1 MMLDVAGLPKNSN
14 GFRTTHTC
22 ELCGFEPKTK
32 NKYRE
37 KQDHLVMKHFKEKID
52 KIFPHCRPYAC
63 PAEDCV
69 FAGKDKQALLRH
81 YTGKHGILDKY
92 LREALAE
99 RGIHYNPGEGG
110 KRRSSANS
118 DSSGN
123 GNSRGGKN
131 PRLSVSPPQ
140 GIVQISPNT
149 PVAMTIVDGA
159 ANHNGAAAI
168 TLNGNKVNGVET
180 VLPGSAPVGTKIT
193 LAHKPNT
200 EELRKE
206 VEAMMASF
214 QPVEQPVVLH
224 IPNGVTSVT
233 GTVNGGANK
242 SLVTT
247 AKAGQ
252 VINGIPAGVTQVVTA
267 IPVMNSS
274 NPTANG
280 GTIVASGPPTAASAA
295 SAGSTNGGTT
305 VVNNGVSNVRPITSL
320 PAIVLSAVASASI
333 ASAMEKTKIQ
343 QQQQQQQQ
351 SLPSLLG
358 NGNAVVA
365 TSASLVTA
373 NGQVA
378 LANGN
383 GIAATAVDTVTAPG
397 QKQATSVPTI
407 TVNAPIVSSTANG
420 SSVHIAPAAVSSSP
434 AIQTV
439 LPPIKTVTSSTGPL
453 QQQLQQQ
460 PQQQQQNGVAAAIG
474 SLSTSNPLPI
484 EIIAKNGLSAAA
496 SGRDSKLEALVTE
509 VVENEDVMWSASANG
524 PAVIVESANAVPIS
538 YVDVSCGDVANGN
551 VNVASVNGATTAFT
565 TANLENIEYDYLYQV
580 GATGN
585 GAGGIEVRERQL
597 DFCML

>member
-1 MMLDVAGLPKNSN
+1 MMLDVQGLPKNSN

-52 KIFPHCRPYAC
+52 KIFPHCRPYSC
-63 PAEDCV
+63 PAADCI
-69 FAGKDKQALLRH
+69 FSGKDKQALLRH

-99 RGIHYNPGEGG
+99 RGIHYNPNEGG

-118 DSSGN
+118 DSSG
-123 GNSRGGKN
+123 GRSSKN

-149 PVAMTIVDGA
+149 PVAMTIVDTA
-159 ANHNGAAAI
+159 ANHNGGAV
-168 TLNGNKVNGVET
+168 TLNGNKNGDVT
-180 VLPGSAPVGTKIT
+180 AVGTKIT

-224 IPNGVTSVT
+224 IPNGVNSA
-233 GTVNGGANK
+233 TVNGANK
-242 SLVTT
+242 SGLVTT
-247 AKAGQ
+247 AKAEQ

-267 IPVMNSS
+267 IPVMNSA

-280 GTIVASGPPTAASAA
+280 GTIVASGPPAV
-295 SAGSTNGGTT
+295 AGSTNGATT

-320 PAIVLSAVASASI
+320 PAIVLSAVASATV
-333 ASAMEKTKIQ
+333 ASVQAKTKM
-343 QQQQQQQQ
+343 QQQQQ
-351 SLPSLLG
+351 SHTASLPSLLS
-358 NGNAVVA
+358 NGNTVVA
-365 TSASLVTA
+365 TSASLVTP
-373 NGQVA
+373 NGHVA

-383 GIAATAVDTVTAPG
+383 GIVTALDTVTAPG

-407 TVNAPIVSSTANG
+407 TVNTPIVSSTANG
-420 SSVHIAPAAVSSSP
+420 SSVHMAAASSSP
-434 AIQTV
+434 AIQTT
-439 LPPIKTVTSSTGPL
+439 LPPIKTVTSTTAPL
-453 QQQLQQQ
+453 QQQQQQ
-460 PQQQQQNGVAAAIG
+460 QHPQQQNGVAAAAMA

-484 EIIAKNGLSAAA
+484 EIIAKCHASA
-496 SGRDSKLEALVTE
+496 DPKLEALVTE

-524 PAVIVESANAVPIS
+524 PAVIVESANAVPVS
-538 YVDVSCGDVANGN
+538 YIETVGCDVANGGG
-551 VNVASVNGATTAFT
+551 VAIANGSVNHTTAFT
-565 TANLENIEYDYLYQV
+565 TANLENIEYDYLYPV
-580 GATGN
+580 GATSN
-585 GAGGIEVRERQL
+585 VAGIEVRERQL

>member
-1 MMLDVAGLPKNSN
+1 MMLDVQGLPKNSN

-69 FAGKDKQALLRH
+69 FSGKDKQALLRH

-99 RGIHYNPGEGG
+99 RGIHYNPNEGG

-118 DSSGN
+118 DSSG
-123 GNSRGGKN
+123 GRGSKN

-149 PVAMTIVDGA
+149 PVAMTIVDTA
-159 ANHNGAAAI
+159 ANHNGGALTI
-168 TLNGNKVNGVET
+168 NGNKTNGEV
-180 VLPGSAPVGTKIT
+180 PAVGTKIT

-224 IPNGVTSVT
+224 IPNGVTSA
-233 GTVNGGANK
+233 TVNGGNK
-242 SLVTT
+242 NLVTT
-247 AKAGQ
+247 AKAEQ

-267 IPVMNSS
+267 IPVMNST

-280 GTIVASGPPTAASAA
+280 GTIVASGPPAAAGA
-295 SAGSTNGGTT
+295 GAGSTNGAAT

-320 PAIVLSAVASASI
+320 PAIVLSAVASATV
-333 ASAMEKTKIQ
+333 ASVQAKTKM
-343 QQQQQQQQ
+343 QQQQQQ
-351 SLPSLLG
+351 SLPTVTSLLS

-365 TSASLVTA
+365 TSASLVTP
-373 NGQVA
+373 NGHVA
-378 LANGN
+378 IANGN
-383 GIAATAVDTVTAPG
+383 GIAAAVDTVTAPG

-420 SSVHIAPAAVSSSP
+420 SSVHISPAAVSSSP
-434 AIQTV
+434 AIQTP
-439 LPPIKTVTSSTGPL
+439 LPPIKTVTSTTAPL
-453 QQQLQQQ
+453 QQQQQ
-460 PQQQQQNGVAAAIG
+460 PTQQQNGVAAAAIG

-484 EIIAKNGLSAAA
+484 EIIAKCHAAA
-496 SGRDSKLEALVTE
+496 SSTNNSRDPKLEALVTE

-524 PAVIVESANAVPIS
+524 PAVIVESANAVPVS
-538 YVDVSCGDVANGN
+538 YIETVGCDVANGGG
-551 VNVASVNGATTAFT
+551 VAIANGGVNGATAFT
-565 TANLENIEYDYLYQV
+565 TANLENIEYDYLYPV
-580 GATGN
+580 GATSN
-585 GAGGIEVRERQL
+585 VAGIEVRERQL